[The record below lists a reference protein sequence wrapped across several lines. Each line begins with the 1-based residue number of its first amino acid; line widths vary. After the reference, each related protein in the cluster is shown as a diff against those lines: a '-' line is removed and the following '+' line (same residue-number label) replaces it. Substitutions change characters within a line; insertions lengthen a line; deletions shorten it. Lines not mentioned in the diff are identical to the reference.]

1 MKRIVVSLIAILVIV
16 VFAVLSGILY
26 SRAYVEGFEGLL
38 DELDCTQQKEAV
50 MDKMIQYYW
59 RHSAIVCRIVP
70 LSRMEEI
77 ETLLYKLNAYVKK
90 GDEKETLATS
100 EELRARVKMIY
111 FMALWR

>member
-1 MKRIVVSLIAILVIV
+1 
-16 VFAVLSGILY
+16 
-26 SRAYVEGFEGLL
+26 
-38 DELDCTQQKEAV
+38 
-50 MDKMIQYYW
+50 
-59 RHSAIVCRIVP
+59 
-70 LSRMEEI
+70 MEEI